1 MCPSDVENKPMD
13 TKGDMGDGGMSWET
27 VTDVYTLWILC
38 TKWITNENLL

>member
-13 TKGDMGDGGMSWET
+13 TKGAMGDGGMNWET
-27 VTDVYTLWILC
+27 VIDIDTLWILC